1 MQVVCRAPLPS
12 NESREAQCSFKH
24 YLSVE
29 ERDVLAINIATCGSV
44 GDTAALGMRWHFSTE
59 ADAQGCLSATAL
71 GEITL
76 PKHQGCVTLQGLLRQ
91 LHSIFMVSWQLP
103 YVLWC
108 RNVLGFMA
116 SYSLQHRASAW
127 GAGSTRSLPS
137 PGNVAPLGGR
147 SSQCVSEGLFPKNG
161 NEELN
166 GFILAGSVQGRV
178 NNTQAAPGWSKRIRH
193 PWRPFFF
200 PWPRVSVPPNCSAPS
215 CPIPRL
221 ASGSSAPMTL
231 CSPSVVAPSNP
242 CFYFLVLEVSL
253 CCIPVLYLQSK
264 SQPAEELVKTVSYSY
279 NNGMNQAKASP
290 W

>member
-1 MQVVCRAPLPS
+1 
-12 NESREAQCSFKH
+12 
-24 YLSVE
+24 
-29 ERDVLAINIATCGSV
+29 
-44 GDTAALGMRWHFSTE
+44 
-59 ADAQGCLSATAL
+59 
-71 GEITL
+71 
-76 PKHQGCVTLQGLLRQ
+76 
-91 LHSIFMVSWQLP
+91 
-103 YVLWC
+103 
-108 RNVLGFMA
+108 MA

-127 GAGSTRSLPS
+127 GAWSTRSLPS
-137 PGNVAPLGGR
+137 PRDVAPLRGR

-221 ASGSSAPMTL
+221 ASGSSAPMTP

-264 SQPAEELVKTVSYSY
+264 SQPAEELVKTVSYLL
-279 NNGMNQAKASP
+279 NLLCTLN
-290 W
+290 